1 MSAIRH
7 LRSFLSIQKR
17 NVVDTDLIHLVK
29 KRNQDAF
36 KRMYNSCIR
45 YVYSIVKRYVSNE
58 SDHQDIIQ
66 EIFARLFLS
75 IQTFDESKGDFK
87 FWLRRLVINQCMQHY
102 RQGKSPALVVSI
114 DTVSEIEAGFDEQLS
129 KLTKAEI
136 EHFLVQMPEGYRQVF
151 MLVVI
156 DEYNHKEVS
165 ELLGISAE
173 TSRSQFSRA
182 KSWIRKNLSNNKLK
196 ALANGF

>member
-1 MSAIRH
+1 MI
-7 LRSFLSIQKR
+7 
-17 NVVDTDLIHLVK
+17 DTALINLVK

-36 KRMYNSCIR
+36 KRMYNCCIH
-45 YVYSIVKRYVSNE
+45 YVYSIVRRYVSNA
-58 SDHQDIIQ
+58 SDHPDIIQ
-66 EIFARLFLS
+66 EIFARVFLS

-102 RQGKSPALVVSI
+102 RQGKSPARVVPI
-114 DTVSEIEAGFDEQLS
+114 NAIHEIEVGLNERIT

-136 EHFLVQMPEGYRQVF
+136 EQFLGGMPEGYRQVF

-156 DEYNHKEVS
+156 DEYSHKEVG
-165 ELLGISAE
+165 ELLGISPE

-182 KSWIRKNLSNNKLK
+182 KSWIRKNVSNNKLK
-196 ALANGF
+196 ALAHGL